1 MKYQIRQQM
10 QYEAAGDILKNLTK
24 KIKVG
29 EEQKNELS
37 GIKDQIQK
45 EEEEA
50 EETENEKTLTSE
62 PVKKRSEKRI
72 YEIVKRRLGP
82 IDHGRE
88 KSVRSS
94 N

>member
-1 MKYQIRQQM
+1 M

-24 KIKVG
+24 KIKAG
-29 EEQKNELS
+29 EDQKNEFS

-62 PVKKRSEKRI
+62 PVKKDPRKGFMKLLKE
-72 YEIVKRRLGP
+72 G
-82 IDHGRE
+82 
-88 KSVRSS
+88 SVH
-94 N
+94 